1 MDKRIK
7 DILEYVVIIIAV
19 LLFREFLYSPIRV
32 SGSSMVPTLKDGDIM
47 ILDKIGYRI
56 NGLDRF
62 DIGVVDY
69 DGERII
75 KRVIGLPNDRVEY
88 IDNKLYING
97 EYIEEDYARK
107 DTNDF
112 MLEMIGETIIPEGKY
127 LVLGDNRPISKDSR
141 IIGLIDEKDIKGYTS
156 IILFP
161 FNRIGKV
168 K

>member
-1 MDKRIK
+1 
-7 DILEYVVIIIAV
+7 
-19 LLFREFLYSPIRV
+19 
-32 SGSSMVPTLKDGDIM
+32 MVPTLKDGDIM

-62 DIGVVDY
+62 DIVVVDY

-75 KRVIGLPNDRVEY
+75 KRVIGLPNDHVEY

-97 EYIEEDYARK
+97 EYIEEEYERK

-112 MLEMIGETIIPEGKY
+112 MLEMIGENVIPEGKY

>member
-1 MDKRIK
+1 MNERIK
-7 DILEYVVIIIAV
+7 DILEYAVIIIAV

-62 DIGVVDY
+62 DIVVVDY
-69 DGERII
+69 EGERII
-75 KRVIGLPNDRVEY
+75 KRVIGLPNDYVEY

-97 EYIEEDYARK
+97 EYIEEEYERK

-112 MLEMIGETIIPEGKY
+112 MLEMIGENVIPEGKY